1 MLKNIFTSL
10 VLLMSTTLVN
20 AQSQQ
25 VKGKVFDKESSAP
38 MQYASVVISTA
49 DSTIVAAG
57 ATAEDGSFSL
67 NAKEGNYRLTVS
79 FMSYKDYKADIS
91 VGKGGADLGSI
102 ELEADAE
109 SLQTA
114 VVQARRPVI
123 ESKLDKLIMNVSE
136 AATTQGSNA
145 RDVLCKAPGVAIDKD
160 GNVTLN
166 GQAVAVWIDGRPSN
180 LSGRDLEALLKS
192 TDAST
197 LDKLEIMAHPSAK
210 YDAAGSGGIID
221 IKLKKNHLKGLNGSV
236 NVSGGGWYY
245 DKFESSLS
253 GSLNLGY
260 RSEKGNTSLIA
271 SSGHYNSS
279 VVLETLRDGEIYD
292 VHSVSSLAG
301 AATNYTA
308 RLSHDW
314 FANDKNTF
322 GAIVSFSKINSD
334 METPPNSSY
343 THITRKMASDL
354 GTRQISD
361 ISNSDENVNYNV
373 NLNYTHYFDKSK
385 AQELTFNANY
395 GSFNSLQSNSQ
406 NSPFVDLD
414 GNVLDNPE
422 AVIFNSDGNQKI
434 KIIAVKGDYQ
444 QTVGGRFMLEAGGK
458 YAHTFTGNENDR
470 EDFTGGVWL
479 PNEKYSSLYDYRE
492 DIAAAYGDIAGQF
505 GKWVVKAGLRS
516 ELTHSNGDWKSIS
529 TKSDTTYIGLF
540 PTIYFGFNPNQN
552 FRYGLSYSRRIG
564 RPSYNQL
571 NPQVAYIDATNEIAG
586 NPYLNPSAS
595 DNIAFTFG
603 FKSWLNANLICQNE
617 TDMIM
622 QRIEPTT
629 GAGSRTIYDNFGR
642 QTMVGATIG
651 LTEFPLTKWMIWN
664 INLVMLRTYSIADDY
679 KVKDWLGQGYV
690 NCTFLLPKDFK
701 IELGGSGRTGLT
713 VGYVNAQSMADFY
726 FGIKKEILK
735 KKGTIAL
742 KASNPFYSS
751 HINVSFSDAKETT
764 TINQDF
770 HSSSAILSFS
780 YRFGNVKAVPKRKV
794 GEFEESNRVS
804 SSGKGGISID

>member
-10 VLLMSTTLVN
+10 VLLMSATLIN
-20 AQSQQ
+20 AQSLQ

-260 RSEKGNTSLIA
+260 RSEKPFTLIITA
-271 SSGHYNSS
+271 S
-279 VVLETLRDGEIYD
+279 
-292 VHSVSSLAG
+292 
-301 AATNYTA
+301 
-308 RLSHDW
+308 
-314 FANDKNTF
+314 F
-322 GAIVSFSKINSD
+322 
-334 METPPNSSY
+334 
-343 THITRKMASDL
+343 TR
-354 GTRQISD
+354 
-361 ISNSDENVNYNV
+361 
-373 NLNYTHYFDKSK
+373 
-385 AQELTFNANY
+385 
-395 GSFNSLQSNSQ
+395 
-406 NSPFVDLD
+406 
-414 GNVLDNPE
+414 
-422 AVIFNSDGNQKI
+422 
-434 KIIAVKGDYQ
+434 
-444 QTVGGRFMLEAGGK
+444 
-458 YAHTFTGNENDR
+458 
-470 EDFTGGVWL
+470 
-479 PNEKYSSLYDYRE
+479 
-492 DIAAAYGDIAGQF
+492 
-505 GKWVVKAGLRS
+505 
-516 ELTHSNGDWKSIS
+516 
-529 TKSDTTYIGLF
+529 
-540 PTIYFGFNPNQN
+540 
-552 FRYGLSYSRRIG
+552 
-564 RPSYNQL
+564 
-571 NPQVAYIDATNEIAG
+571 
-586 NPYLNPSAS
+586 
-595 DNIAFTFG
+595 
-603 FKSWLNANLICQNE
+603 
-617 TDMIM
+617 
-622 QRIEPTT
+622 
-629 GAGSRTIYDNFGR
+629 
-642 QTMVGATIG
+642 
-651 LTEFPLTKWMIWN
+651 
-664 INLVMLRTYSIADDY
+664 
-679 KVKDWLGQGYV
+679 
-690 NCTFLLPKDFK
+690 
-701 IELGGSGRTGLT
+701 
-713 VGYVNAQSMADFY
+713 
-726 FGIKKEILK
+726 
-735 KKGTIAL
+735 
-742 KASNPFYSS
+742 
-751 HINVSFSDAKETT
+751 
-764 TINQDF
+764 
-770 HSSSAILSFS
+770 
-780 YRFGNVKAVPKRKV
+780 
-794 GEFEESNRVS
+794 
-804 SSGKGGISID
+804 